1 MAYAFGPLAFLE
13 FSTALAAL
21 GFGLWLLNPFVN
33 LFATFP
39 AYAYLAR
46 VASENL
52 WGSLFFGAGIL
63 QLIGVSFKKTAVLL
77 TGATAILFL
86 RTFLFFGV
94 GISTKFSA
102 AGTPDFFTWAALSA
116 YIIFS
121 NRIRPK

>member
-1 MAYAFGPLAFLE
+1 MAYAFGPLAFIE
-13 FSTALAAL
+13 FATALAAL

-33 LFATFP
+33 LFAKFP
-39 AYAYLAR
+39 AYAFLAR
-46 VASENL
+46 VADENI
-52 WGSLFFGAGIL
+52 WGGLFLGAGVL

-94 GISTKFSA
+94 GFSTKFSV
-102 AGTPDFFTWAALSA
+102 AGIPDFFIWAVLSA